1 MVLEHRGAITDVAYS
16 PDGKYLAASD
26 SNRKVVLY
34 DALTYEVCSDGYLMF
49 HSFFLIKL

>member
-1 MVLEHRGAITDVAYS
+1 MVLQHTGAITDVVYS

-34 DALTYEVCSDGYLMF
+34 DALTYEVCNCGQLIF
-49 HSFFLIKL
+49 H